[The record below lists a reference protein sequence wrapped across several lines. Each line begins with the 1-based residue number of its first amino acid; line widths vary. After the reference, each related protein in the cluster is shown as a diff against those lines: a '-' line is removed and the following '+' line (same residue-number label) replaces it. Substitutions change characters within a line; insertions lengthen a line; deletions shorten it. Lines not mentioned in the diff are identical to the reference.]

1 MDVAILDGAVVVN
14 FLQPAAAKTFE
25 EYALII
31 FIPFIN
37 NQVQHVSRVDIVWDK
52 YIQNSLKTQARKKH
66 GKGIRRRVS
75 ASTNVPRNW
84 QQFLRE
90 EGNKTEL
97 FAFLVE
103 HIRHIL
109 VTDKQIVTT
118 NSSGVV
124 CIPPKNT
131 SYLAPCNH
139 EKADTRMIVHLADA
153 LGDGFHK
160 MMLRSSDT
168 DVVVLAVAAV
178 ARMYV
183 QELWIAFGTG
193 KNFRYI
199 PIHEIVA
206 SIGPNKSEALP
217 MFHAYTGCDTV
228 SSFATKRKKTAW
240 DTWKSYVE
248 VTRTF
253 LALSAGP
260 DEGTNE
266 DVAVLERFTILLY
279 DRTSDLVCIDEA
291 RKHLFTKKGRAMD
304 AIPPTRAALV
314 QHIQRAVY
322 QGGHCW
328 GKAFQVSFDLP
339 SPGNWGWTDP
349 NNWKPLWTP

>member
-1 MDVAILDGAVVVN
+1 MG
-14 FLQPAAAKTFE
+14 
-25 EYALII
+25 
-31 FIPFIN
+31 
-37 NQVQHVSRVDIVWDK
+37 QVHP
-52 YIQNSLKTQARKKH
+52 NSLKTQARKKR

-84 QQFLRE
+84 QQFLCE

-97 FAFLVE
+97 FAFFVE
-103 HIRHIL
+103 HNRHIL

-124 CIPPKNT
+124 CILPKNT

-139 EKADTRMIVHLADA
+139 EEADTRMIVHLADA
-153 LGDGFHK
+153 LRDSFHK
-160 MMLRSSDT
+160 IMLRSSDT

-178 ARMYV
+178 ARMNV
-183 QELWIAFGTG
+183 RELWIAFGTG

-217 MFHAYTGCDTV
+217 MFHAYTEWDTV
-228 SSFATKRKKTAW
+228 SSFATKGKKTAW

-260 DEGTNE
+260 DEVTNE
-266 DVAVLERFTILLY
+266 DVAVLE
-279 DRTSDLVCIDEA
+279 
-291 RKHLFTKKGRAMD
+291 
-304 AIPPTRAALV
+304 
-314 QHIQRAVY
+314 
-322 QGGHCW
+322 
-328 GKAFQVSFDLP
+328 
-339 SPGNWGWTDP
+339 
-349 NNWKPLWTP
+349 

>member
-1 MDVAILDGAVVVN
+1 
-14 FLQPAAAKTFE
+14 
-25 EYALII
+25 
-31 FIPFIN
+31 
-37 NQVQHVSRVDIVWDK
+37 
-52 YIQNSLKTQARKKH
+52 
-66 GKGIRRRVS
+66 
-75 ASTNVPRNW
+75 
-84 QQFLRE
+84 
-90 EGNKTEL
+90 
-97 FAFLVE
+97 
-103 HIRHIL
+103 
-109 VTDKQIVTT
+109 
-118 NSSGVV
+118 
-124 CIPPKNT
+124 
-131 SYLAPCNH
+131 
-139 EKADTRMIVHLADA
+139 MIVHLADA
-153 LGDGFHK
+153 LRDGFHK
-160 MMLRSSDT
+160 IMLRSSDT

-178 ARMYV
+178 ARMNV

-228 SSFATKRKKTAW
+228 SSFAIKGKKTAW

-260 DEGTNE
+260 DEVTNE
-266 DVAVLERFTILLY
+266 YVAVLERFTILLY

-328 GKAFQVSFDLP
+328 GKVFQVSFDLP

-349 NNWKPLWTP
+349 NNWKPLWTTRPEASKSSRELLCCGCKKECRGQCKCKRAALRCTALCLCGGDCNDN